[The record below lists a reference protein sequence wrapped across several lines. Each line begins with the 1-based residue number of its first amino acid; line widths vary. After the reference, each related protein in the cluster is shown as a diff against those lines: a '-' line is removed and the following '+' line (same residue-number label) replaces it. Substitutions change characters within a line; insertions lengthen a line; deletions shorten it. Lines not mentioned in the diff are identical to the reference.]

1 MCYKEPGDTPGSF
14 FYGQERTENAVCC
27 MKNLLRYILTRT
39 LMTIPMVLILL
50 TIIFVVL
57 RLMPGDPVSAML
69 GGHAPEKVI
78 EQKREQLGLNR
89 PMHVQYADYIWKV
102 CHLDLGESM
111 VLQQKVTVA
120 ITEKLP
126 ATIELTA
133 FGMIITLAIGVLLGA
148 YAADKRRTMR
158 DSAIRLYGIVVYC
171 IPVYW
176 LGLMLQLVFGIWFD
190 WLPIAGRTGPRIFP
204 SDFQNTG
211 FYLVDTLLIR
221 DWEAFRDVL
230 VHLVLPSFTLG
241 LTLSGIFVRLTRA
254 NMLDVLKSDYI
265 LAAESR
271 GIHHGKIVYRHA
283 LMNAFIP
290 ILTMMG
296 LQVALLMA
304 GAILTETTF
313 SWPGMGR
320 LLLER
325 IYLRDYPT
333 IQGVIIVFALMVAF
347 ISLLVDIIY
356 AIVDP
361 RIRY

>member
-1 MCYKEPGDTPGSF
+1 M
-14 FYGQERTENAVCC
+14 R
-27 MKNLLRYILTRT
+27 NLARYIVTRT
-39 LMTIPMVLILL
+39 LMTIPMVFILL
-50 TIIFVVL
+50 TIIFAVL

-78 EQKREQLGLNR
+78 EQKREELGLNH
-89 PMHVQYADYIWKV
+89 PMYVQYANYLWQV
-102 CHLDLGESM
+102 CHLDLGDSM
-111 VLQQKVTVA
+111 VYKQSVTKA
-120 ITEKLP
+120 IAEKLP
-126 ATIELTA
+126 ATIELTF
-133 FGMIITLAIGVLLGA
+133 FGMFITLILGIFLGA
-148 YAADKRRTMR
+148 YAADKRRQVQ
-158 DSAIRLYGIVVYC
+158 DSAIRLYGIVIYC

-176 LGLMLQLVFGIWFD
+176 LGLMLQLIFGIWLD
-190 WLPIAGRTGPRIFP
+190 ILPIAGRTGPRVFA
-204 SDFQNTG
+204 SAFEMTG
-211 FYLVDTLLIR
+211 FYILDTLLIG
-221 DWEAFRDVL
+221 DYESLLDVL
-230 VHLVLPSFTLG
+230 IHLVLPSFTLG

-254 NMLDVLKSDYI
+254 NMLDVLKADYI
-265 LAAESR
+265 LAAEAR
-271 GIHHGKIVYRHA
+271 GIKHARIVYKHA
-283 LMNAFIP
+283 LKNAFIP

-296 LQVALLMA
+296 LQIALLMS

-356 AIVDP
+356 AIIDP